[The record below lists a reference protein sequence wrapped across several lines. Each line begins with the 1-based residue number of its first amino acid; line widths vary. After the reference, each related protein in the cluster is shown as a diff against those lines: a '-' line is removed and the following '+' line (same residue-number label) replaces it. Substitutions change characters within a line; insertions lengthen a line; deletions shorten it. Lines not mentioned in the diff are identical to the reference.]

1 MKVKKT
7 DQRSRYT
14 QFTIRKSLL
23 SLLAKKTLK
32 EISVS
37 ELCKTAQITRGTFY
51 NHFYDVFDVYDSIE
65 QEFIDQLKERVE
77 STDVT
82 HLDNKFIFE
91 IIQLIYD
98 NYDLISVLVGDFKDT
113 MLFEKVY
120 DFAREKYISEFIV
133 KRPDIDSSKI
143 KMVFTYIVNGSMGL
157 LIEWIESGM
166 VKTCKVI
173 SDEISGFARVLC
185 NAYFGEKLN

>member
-1 MKVKKT
+1 
-7 DQRSRYT
+7 
-14 QFTIRKSLL
+14 LL

-133 KRPDIDSSKI
+133 KRPDIDSNKI

>member
-23 SLLAKKTLK
+23 TLLTKKTLK
-32 EISVS
+32 EITVS

-51 NHFYDVFDVYDSIE
+51 NHFFDVFDVYDSIE

-82 HLDNKFIFE
+82 HLDSKFIFE
-91 IIQLIYD
+91 IVQLIYD
-98 NYDLISVLVGDFKDT
+98 NYDLISTLVGDFKDT

-120 DFAREKYISEFIV
+120 EFAREKYISEFVAKCPNI
-133 KRPDIDSSKI
+133 PAEKI

-166 VKTCKVI
+166 EKTCKVI
-173 SDEISGFARVLC
+173 SDEIGGFAKVIVQSFL
-185 NAYFGEKLN
+185 L

>member
-23 SLLAKKTLK
+23 ALLAKKTLK
-32 EISVS
+32 EITVS

-65 QEFIDQLKERVE
+65 QEFIDQLKERVDN
-77 STDVT
+77 TDVT

-98 NYDLISVLVGDFKDT
+98 NSDLIAVLVGDFKDT

-120 DFAREKYISEFIV
+120 EFAREKYINEYIA
-133 KRPDIDSSKI
+133 KCPDIDSQKI

-166 VKTCKVI
+166 AKTCRVI
-173 SDEISGFARVLC
+173 ADEIGGFAKVLC
-185 NAYFGEKLN
+185 EAYFA

>member
-133 KRPDIDSSKI
+133 KRPDIDSNKI

-166 VKTCKVI
+166 IKTCKVI

-185 NAYFGEKLN
+185 NAYFGENLN

>member
-23 SLLAKKTLK
+23 ALLTKKTIK
-32 EISVS
+32 EITVS

-51 NHFYDVFDVYDSIE
+51 NHFFDVFDVYDSIE
-65 QEFIDQLKERVE
+65 QEFIEQLEERVAN
-77 STDVT
+77 TDVT

-98 NYDLISVLVGDFKDT
+98 NSDLISVLVGDFKDT

-120 DFAREKYISEFIV
+120 AFSREKYIGEFIE
-133 KRPDIDSSKI
+133 KCPGIAEEKI

-166 VKTCKVI
+166 EKSCKVI
-173 SDEISGFARVLC
+173 SDEISAFARVLVQS
-185 NAYFGEKLN
+185 FLL